1 MTAYLEEIKFNER
14 GLVPVVTIEA
24 ETSELLMVAWA
35 NKEAIS
41 ATVEEKRAVYWSRS
55 RSKIW
60 RKGDESGNV
69 QKLVEVRLD
78 CDNDT
83 VCYIVDQI
91 GGAAC
96 HTGRKSCFFR
106 RLNGDTW
113 INCVETK
120 KAIG

>member
-60 RKGDESGNV
+60 RKGEESGNV
-69 QKLVEVRLD
+69 QKLVEIRLD

-83 VCYIVDQI
+83 VCYIVNQI

-96 HTGRKSCFFR
+96 HTGRKSCFFK
-106 RLNGDTW
+106 RLSSDSW
-113 INCVETK
+113 IVCRDK

>member
-60 RKGDESGNV
+60 RKGEESGNV

-96 HTGRKSCFFR
+96 HTGRRSCFFKI
-106 RLNGDTW
+106 LNRDRWTS
-113 INCVETK
+113 CVETK

>member
-1 MTAYLEEIKFNER
+1 MAAYLEEIKFNER
-14 GLVPVVTIEA
+14 GLVPIVTIEA

-60 RKGDESGNV
+60 RKGEESGNV
-69 QKLVEVRLD
+69 QKLVEIRLD

-83 VCYIVDQI
+83 VCYIVNQI

-96 HTGRKSCFFR
+96 HTGRKSCFFK
-106 RLNGDTW
+106 RLSSDSWTV
-113 INCVETK
+113 CRDK

>member
-1 MTAYLEEIKFNER
+1 MSAYLEEIKFNER

-24 ETSELLMVAWA
+24 GTSELLMVAWA
-35 NKEAIS
+35 NKEAIA

-55 RSKIW
+55 LTKIW
-60 RKGDESGNV
+60 RKGEESGNV
-69 QKLVEVRLD
+69 QKLVELRLD

-96 HTGRKSCFFR
+96 HTGPKACYFKSFN
-106 RLNGDTW
+106 NGTW
-113 INCVETK
+113 SNCLEINN
-120 KAIG
+120 IG

>member
-35 NKEAIS
+35 NEEAIS
-41 ATVEEKRAVYWSRS
+41 ATIEEKRAVYWSRS

-60 RKGDESGNV
+60 RKGEESGNV
-69 QKLVEVRLD
+69 QKLVEIRLD

-83 VCYIVDQI
+83 VCYIVNQI

-96 HTGRKSCFFR
+96 HTGRKSCFFK
-106 RLNGDTW
+106 RLSSDSWTV
-113 INCVETK
+113 CRDK

>member
-1 MTAYLEEIKFNER
+1 MSAYLEEIKFNER

-24 ETSELLMVAWA
+24 GTSELLMVAWA
-35 NKEAIS
+35 NKEAIA
-41 ATVEEKRAVYWSRS
+41 ATVAEKRAVYWSRS
-55 RSKIW
+55 RTKIW

-69 QKLVEVRLD
+69 QKLVELRLD

-96 HTGRKSCFFR
+96 HTGRKSCFFKS
-106 RLNGDTW
+106 LNNGTW
-113 INCVETK
+113 SNCLDIK
-120 KAIG
+120 NIG

>member
-60 RKGDESGNV
+60 RKGEESGNV
-69 QKLVEVRLD
+69 QKLVEIRLD

-83 VCYIVDQI
+83 VCYIVNQI

-96 HTGRKSCFFR
+96 HTGRKSCFFK
-106 RLNGDTW
+106 RLSSDSWTV
-113 INCVETK
+113 CRDK
-120 KAIG
+120 KALG

>member
-1 MTAYLEEIKFNER
+1 MATYLEEIKFNER
-14 GLVPVVTIEA
+14 GLVPVVTIEV

-60 RKGDESGNV
+60 RKGEESGNV
-69 QKLVEVRLD
+69 QKLVEIRLD

-83 VCYIVDQI
+83 VCYIVNQI

-96 HTGRKSCFFR
+96 HTGRKSCFFK
-106 RLNGDTW
+106 RLSSDSWTV
-113 INCVETK
+113 C
-120 KAIG
+120 

>member
-1 MTAYLEEIKFNER
+1 MAAYLEEIKFNER

-60 RKGDESGNV
+60 RKGEESGNV
-69 QKLVEVRLD
+69 QKLVEIRLD

-83 VCYIVDQI
+83 VCYIVNQI

-96 HTGRKSCFFR
+96 HTGRKSCFFK
-106 RLNGDTW
+106 RLSSDSWTV
-113 INCVETK
+113 CRDK

>member
-1 MTAYLEEIKFNER
+1 MSAYLEEIKFNER

-24 ETSELLMVAWA
+24 GTSELLMVAWA
-35 NKEAIS
+35 NKEAIA

-55 RSKIW
+55 RTKIW
-60 RKGDESGNV
+60 RKGEESGNV
-69 QKLVEVRLD
+69 QKLVELRLD

-96 HTGRKSCFFR
+96 HTGRKSCFFKFFN
-106 RLNGDTW
+106 NGTW
-113 INCVETK
+113 SNCLDIK
-120 KAIG
+120 NIG

>member
-60 RKGDESGNV
+60 RKGEESGNV
-69 QKLVEVRLD
+69 QKLVEIRLD

-83 VCYIVDQI
+83 VCYIVNHI

-96 HTGRKSCFFR
+96 HTGRKSCFFK
-106 RLNGDTW
+106 RLSSDSWTV
-113 INCVETK
+113 CRDK

>member
-1 MTAYLEEIKFNER
+1 MAAYLEEIKFNER

-60 RKGDESGNV
+60 RKGEESGNV
-69 QKLVEVRLD
+69 QKLVEIRLD

-83 VCYIVDQI
+83 VCYIVNQI

-96 HTGRKSCFFR
+96 HTGRKSCFFK
-106 RLNGDTW
+106 RLSNDSWTV
-113 INCVETK
+113 CRDK

>member
-1 MTAYLEEIKFNER
+1 MTAYLDEIKFNER

-60 RKGDESGNV
+60 RKGEESGNV
-69 QKLVEVRLD
+69 QKLVEIRLD

-83 VCYIVDQI
+83 VCYIVNQI

-96 HTGRKSCFFR
+96 HTGKKSCFFK
-106 RLNGDTW
+106 RLSSDSWTV
-113 INCVETK
+113 CRDK

>member
-1 MTAYLEEIKFNER
+1 MTAYLDEIKFNER

-60 RKGDESGNV
+60 RKGEESGNV
-69 QKLVEVRLD
+69 QKLVEIRLD

-83 VCYIVDQI
+83 VCYIVNQI

-96 HTGRKSCFFR
+96 HTGRKSCFFK
-106 RLNGDTW
+106 RLSSDSWTV
-113 INCVETK
+113 CRDK

>member
-1 MTAYLEEIKFNER
+1 MAAYLDEIKFNER

-60 RKGDESGNV
+60 RKGEESGNV
-69 QKLVEVRLD
+69 QKLVEIRLD

-83 VCYIVDQI
+83 VCYIVNQI

-96 HTGRKSCFFR
+96 HTGRKSCFFK
-106 RLNGDTW
+106 RLSSDSWTV
-113 INCVETK
+113 CRDK

>member
-60 RKGDESGNV
+60 RKGEESGNV
-69 QKLVEVRLD
+69 QKLVEIRLD

-83 VCYIVDQI
+83 VCYIVNQI

-96 HTGRKSCFFR
+96 HTGRKSCFFK
-106 RLNGDTW
+106 RLCSDSWTV
-113 INCVETK
+113 CRDK

>member
-60 RKGDESGNV
+60 RKGEESGNV
-69 QKLVEVRLD
+69 QKLVEIRLD

-83 VCYIVDQI
+83 VCYIVNQI

-96 HTGRKSCFFR
+96 HTGRKSCFFK
-106 RLNGDTW
+106 RLSNDSWTV
-113 INCVETK
+113 CRDK

>member
-60 RKGDESGNV
+60 RKGEESGNV
-69 QKLVEVRLD
+69 QKLVEIRLD

-83 VCYIVDQI
+83 ICYIVNQI

-96 HTGRKSCFFR
+96 HTGRKSCFFK
-106 RLNGDTW
+106 RLSSDSWTV
-113 INCVETK
+113 CRDK

>member
-60 RKGDESGNV
+60 RKGEESGNV
-69 QKLVEVRLD
+69 QKLVEIRLD

-83 VCYIVDQI
+83 VCYIVNQI

-96 HTGRKSCFFR
+96 HTGRKSCFFK
-106 RLNGDTW
+106 RLSSDSW
-113 INCVETK
+113 AVCRDK

>member
-1 MTAYLEEIKFNER
+1 MAAYLEEIKFNER

-60 RKGDESGNV
+60 RKGEESGNV
-69 QKLVEVRLD
+69 QKLVEIRLD

-83 VCYIVDQI
+83 VCYIVNQI

-96 HTGRKSCFFR
+96 HTGRKSCFFK
-106 RLNGDTW
+106 RLSSDSW
-113 INCVETK
+113 AVCRDK

>member
-1 MTAYLEEIKFNER
+1 MITYLEEIKFNER

-24 ETSELLMVAWA
+24 GTSELLMVAWA

-60 RKGDESGNV
+60 RKGEESGNV

-96 HTGRKSCFFR
+96 HTGRKSCFFKI
-106 RLNGDTW
+106 LNRDRWTS
-113 INCVETK
+113 CVETK
-120 KAIG
+120 KGG

>member
-60 RKGDESGNV
+60 RKGEESGNV
-69 QKLVEVRLD
+69 QKLVEIRLD

-83 VCYIVDQI
+83 VCYIVNQI

-96 HTGRKSCFFR
+96 HTGRKSCFFK
-106 RLNGDTW
+106 RLSSDSWTV
-113 INCVETK
+113 CRDK